1 MKYFYM
7 YLIEIGEKFLMLDEE
22 NNLRTSDNRIEI
34 QFIYTE
40 WNGIFEFEDLQ
51 TNTIYKIENLL
62 KRIGGKDEILV

>member
-51 TNTIYKIENLL
+51 PNTIYKIENLL